1 MATLQR
7 GVKHPDVLGF
17 DEATPCPALT
27 DLDGLID
34 CAVQGV
40 ADLGVHLVGKGCGP
54 PQRLL
59 TAPDHAHASDLVGD
73 LLSSQKG
80 MACLGDAPGL
90 GYEPNLEPLRK
101 YRV

>member
-1 MATLQR
+1 MLEVDINANPLR
-7 GVKHPDVLGF
+7 
-17 DEATPCPALT
+17 
-27 DLDGLID
+27 
-34 CAVQGV
+34 
-40 ADLGVHLVGKGCGP
+40 
-54 PQRLL
+54 
-59 TAPDHAHASDLVGD
+59 SDLVGD